1 MKKKRS
7 NQGSA
12 LLLAVIVVL
21 LAAGLGGSFLIVNIT
36 NSRTQ
41 QNMSDQD
48 ELMVMCDAGLE
59 RAKQALD
66 MYRDDFKPSDTYVP
80 PVGGQKWAWNDIIT
94 YCDAN
99 IPLKPANYWD
109 PPDMHAIMED
119 ALKAMNDSSHPQYKQ
134 FNTYASTV
142 AWQSTEK
149 LTGLWGKNT
158 IQAEL
163 TVPADKTKPNSSHP
177 VSNNTFIGWNI
188 PFHKGA
194 VHVYIHNNGGT
205 KTDPT
210 TGLPKKHGLYGVPC
224 VDTQYEE
231 LDDVICIT
239 VTATLR
245 SGPKAAQS
253 RMGGIVRQIEAL
265 YRRPE
270 YKPPSPTSF
279 APGAAVTSA
288 DDIDTLG
295 TVSID
300 GRDWSADGNNLVGP
314 GVFGLLSVGNIN
326 VGGSSTIGGSGN
338 APPKVKG
345 ASAGSTMANGSSKF
359 PDGYPKTPDDVLKT
373 TKGSLKLAAIATG
386 TYFTSEAAYNAA
398 MPAGGWSGKIV
409 YVEFDPSPSFNVGS
423 STGYNADPSILVV
436 HNDAGT
442 TSVKNTKGYF
452 KGLLIADEINHT
464 SAPGGWIGA
473 AYLLS
478 PTAASGANAFGTGNT
493 PIKFSSEALGNLP
506 SITAPLDLTRTS
518 DLVSI
523 RRVQ

>member
-7 NQGSA
+7 TQGSA

-66 MYRDDFKPSDTYVP
+66 MYRADFKPSDTYVLP
-80 PVGGQKWAWNDIIT
+80 PGGKKWAWNDILA
-94 YCDAN
+94 YCWAN
-99 IPLKPANYWD
+99 VPVKPANWWD

-119 ALKAMNDSSHPQYKQ
+119 ALKAMNDPSHSQYKQ

-142 AWQSTEK
+142 AWQSTDK
-149 LTGLWGKNT
+149 TTSLWGKNT
-158 IQAEL
+158 IQAEY
-163 TVPADKTKPNSSHP
+163 TVPANPTVPNSADPSTK
-177 VSNNTFIGWNI
+177 NTFIGWNI

-194 VHVYIHNNGGT
+194 IHVYIHNNNGT
-205 KTDPT
+205 KIDPS
-210 TGLPKKHGLYGVPC
+210 TGAVKKHGLYGVPC
-224 VDTQYEE
+224 IDTQFEE

-253 RMGGIVRQIEAL
+253 RMGGIVRQVEAV

-270 YKPPSPTSF
+270 YKPPTPTSF
-279 APGAAVTSA
+279 APVAAVTSA

-300 GRDWSADGNNLVGP
+300 GRDWNENGTAVVGP
-314 GVFGLLSVGNIN
+314 GVYGLLSMGNIN

-359 PDGYPKTPDDVLKT
+359 PDGYPKGPDDVLKA
-373 TKGSLKLAAIATG
+373 TKGSLKTAAMATG

-409 YVEFDPSPSFNVGS
+409 YVDFDPSPSFKIG
-423 STGYNADPSILVV
+423 GGAYNSDPSIMVI

-452 KGLLIADEINHT
+452 KGLMIADEINHT

-473 AYLLS
+473 TFLLS
-478 PTAASGANAFGTGNT
+478 PTSASGANAFGTGNT
-493 PIKFSSEALGNLP
+493 PIKFSSEVLGKLP
-506 SITAPLDLTRTS
+506 SITAPIDETRTS
-518 DLVSI
+518 DLVSM
-523 RRVQ
+523 RRIQ